1 MFPDPRLCRLS
12 FEYPGSAGA
21 RPWQEMTA
29 KLLLM
34 INDHEF
40 GSQRIK
46 NVEFRKKWRMGRERL
61 INLTE
66 AMTSREKIAGETF
79 LSVGCAKD

>member
-1 MFPDPRLCRLS
+1 
-12 FEYPGSAGA
+12 
-21 RPWQEMTA
+21 MTA

-61 INLTE
+61 VNLTE

-79 LSVGCAKD
+79 LSMGCAKD